1 VRKKI
6 MSKKVY
12 IIILA
17 LTILLYTLIVLQP
30 YVMEIGEV
38 FGYIFWVVI
47 FAGVI
52 AAIWLLL
59 KSPKKETE

>member
-1 VRKKI
+1 

-30 YVMEIGEV
+30 YIMEIGEV
-38 FGYIFWVVI
+38 FGYRGHSSYM
-47 FAGVI
+47 ATSE
-52 AAIWLLL
+52 
-59 KSPKKETE
+59 KT

>member
-1 VRKKI
+1 

-59 KSPKKETE
+59 KRPKKENE

>member
-1 VRKKI
+1 

-17 LTILLYTLIVLQP
+17 LTILLYTLIVLQQT
-30 YVMEIGEV
+30 YLMEIGEV
-38 FGYIFWVVI
+38 FGYVFWAVI

-52 AAIWLLL
+52 AAIWLLV

>member
-1 VRKKI
+1 

-17 LTILLYTLIVLQP
+17 LTILLYTLLVLQP

-59 KSPKKETE
+59 KSPKKENE

>member
-1 VRKKI
+1 

-30 YVMEIGEV
+30 YIMEIGEV

-59 KSPKKETE
+59 KRPKKENE

>member
-1 VRKKI
+1 

-17 LTILLYTLIVLQP
+17 LTILLYTLIVLQQT
-30 YVMEIGEV
+30 YLMEIGEV
-38 FGYIFWVVI
+38 FGYVFWAVI

-52 AAIWLLL
+52 AAIWLLV
-59 KSPKKETE
+59 KSLKKETE

>member
-1 VRKKI
+1 

-59 KSPKKETE
+59 KSPQKENE

>member
-1 VRKKI
+1 

-17 LTILLYTLIVLQP
+17 LTILLYTLIVLQS
-30 YVMEIGEV
+30 YVTEIGEV

-52 AAIWLLL
+52 AAIWLLV